1 MAAGSDGNRQRAAQE
16 PREDMEAKIVGL
28 QLIQSNPEDVR
39 TIFTF
44 TDLLSF

>member
-1 MAAGSDGNRQRAAQE
+1 VAAGSDGNRQRAAQE
-16 PREDMEAKIVGL
+16 PREDMETNLVGL
-28 QLIQSNPEDVR
+28 QLIQSNPEDIR